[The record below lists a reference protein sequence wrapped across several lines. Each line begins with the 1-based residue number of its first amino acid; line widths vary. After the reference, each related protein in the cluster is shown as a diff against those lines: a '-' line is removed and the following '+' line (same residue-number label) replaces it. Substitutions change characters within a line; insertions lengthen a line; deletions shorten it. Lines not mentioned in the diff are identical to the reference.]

1 MKRFIAL
8 SLILALAA
16 SGAFAQ
22 TLDGFQTA
30 FSGFA
35 DDMAATLSMNS
46 TIGTTWSD
54 AYIGG
59 FPHFGVGIFLGTTFA
74 GKDGTA
80 ALFDAIG
87 QTVPAELEALG
98 VPVPALGVTAKL
110 GLPFL
115 PIDLGVKGGVV
126 TPEMATALESA
137 YGVAAEYKNL
147 GAVLRARVL
156 KEGFLIPE
164 LSIGASGS
172 YQTGSIAKAV
182 GTGTTLDYEYST
194 YSWTITATDPMLD
207 LGWEST
213 SFDLNAQVSKNILL
227 ILTPY
232 AGAGVSFGKSTVT
245 GGLASSMG
253 ITDGALGAG
262 SGDFDGDSDTD
273 FEDIKAALTAAGQ
286 PVPDIS
292 SSGFLYTADANAPV
306 VRVYAGVSLNILV
319 VVDAQVM
326 YVPATKALGA
336 SLSARL
342 QL

>member
-1 MKRFIAL
+1 MKRFALIIIAL
-8 SLILALAA
+8 AFLAG
-16 SGAFAQ
+16 GAFAQ

-59 FPHFGVGIFLGTTFA
+59 FPHFGAGIVLGTTFA
-74 GKDGTA
+74 GKEGTA

-115 PIDLGVKGGVV
+115 PIDVGVKGGVV
-126 TPEMATALESA
+126 TPEMATALEGA

-156 KEGFLIPE
+156 EEGVLIPE
-164 LSIGASGS
+164 LSIGVSGS
-172 YQTGSIAKAV
+172 YQTGSIAMGV
-182 GTGTTLDYEYST
+182 GSGETFTYDYET
-194 YSWTITATDPMLD
+194 YSWTITAGDPELE

-213 SFDLNAQVSKNILL
+213 SFDLNAQVSKNVLL

-245 GGLASSMG
+245 GGLASALS
-253 ITDGALGAG
+253 ITGSAYGGHPADSFEAL
-262 SGDFDGDSDTD
+262 
-273 FEDIKAALTAAGQ
+273 EAALTDAGQ

-292 SSGFLYTADANAPV
+292 ADGFLYTAEATAPV

-319 VVDAQVM
+319 VVDAQLM

>member
-16 SGAFAQ
+16 GGAFAQ

-59 FPHFGVGIFLGTTFA
+59 FPHFGAGIFLGTTFA

-80 ALFDAIG
+80 ALFSAIG
-87 QTVPAELEALG
+87 QPVPAELEALG

-115 PIDLGVKGGVV
+115 PIDIGVKGGVV
-126 TPEMATALESA
+126 TPEMATALEGA

-156 KEGFLIPE
+156 KEGILIPE

-172 YQTGSIAKAV
+172 YQTGSIGKSV
-182 GTGTTLDYEYST
+182 GSGTTISYDFTDPDTGTPYN
-194 YSWTITATDPMLD
+194 WTITATDPMLD

-213 SFDLNAQVSKNILL
+213 SFDLNAQVSKNVLL

-245 GGLASSMG
+245 GGLASSLG
-253 ITDGALGAG
+253 ITG
-262 SGDFDGDSDTD
+262 SDYDGDSDTD
-273 FEDIKAALTAAGQ
+273 FDDIKAALTDAGQ

-292 SSGFLYTADANAPV
+292 ADGFLYSAEANAPV

-319 VVDAQVM
+319 VVDIQAM